1 MSLKTL
7 SFALL
12 AGALAIAPV
21 SDASARGR
29 WFHHWHHRA
38 FFGLFDAGAA
48 VVAGAVT
55 VATAP
60 IAILAN
66 AASEPA
72 YDRRSSDD
80 VEDRYYSRRAYRE
93 DPPDAYA
100 DRRGNYGPPPGYAYG
115 GRGYEGPPPGYYPPR
130 ASYGPPQGYAQQG
143 YPPQGYAPQGYAPQG
158 YARQGYAPDGY
169 APQGY
174 AQQGYVQPRDDRA
187 PPPSDDNP
195 PPDGE

>member
-7 SFALL
+7 SFGLL

-72 YDRRSSDD
+72 YDRRS
-80 VEDRYYSRRAYRE
+80 
-93 DPPDAYA
+93 
-100 DRRGNYGPPPGYAYG
+100 RGDGG

-130 ASYGPPQGYAQQG
+130 SDYGPPQGYAQQG
-143 YPPQGYAPQGYAPQG
+143 YPSQGYAPQGYAPQG
-158 YARQGYAPDGY
+158 YESQGY
-169 APQGY
+169 
-174 AQQGYVQPRDDRA
+174 
-187 PPPSDDNP
+187 
-195 PPDGE
+195 